1 MPIPATWRRIP
12 APLMTPAM
20 WMAGVITL
28 ALSCL
33 PLAALADARP
43 GGPEQYRQ
51 LFQDIATP
59 LADSDELEPLFEAI
73 GERRFVLLGESTHG
87 TREYYE
93 WRAAISRHLIE
104 HEDFAFIGVEGDWE
118 SIYQLNRYVKGR
130 TPEGLDARAV
140 MRAEITRWPRWMWAN
155 EEFAGFI
162 EWLRDYN
169 GERETG
175 EQVGVYGLD
184 MQDPESSM
192 ARVLAWFEQHDE
204 EGHGQA
210 ANAYR
215 QITRFPDTFRGY
227 AQHVMRGGER
237 LDQAVR
243 LPVELLQEAVGDEPA
258 KADKGSWAA
267 LQNAL
272 AVKRAEAQFH
282 GAVSQGPESWNARA
296 RYMHEAFLRL
306 AERHGHGSK
315 GIVWAH
321 NTHVGDSA
329 ATDMRNRGEVNIG
342 HLLRGSEGGN
352 DVFIVGFS
360 TYHGTVI
367 AGAEWG
373 GERQTM
379 TIVPAHPDSID
390 ALLHR
395 SGLDRH
401 LLIFDERARRENLLV
416 PMPQRAIGV
425 IYRPPHEAYVPTLP
439 TLRYDALIHIDRTEA
454 LRPHYQSDP

>member
-1 MPIPATWRRIP
+1 MLIPATWRRIP
-12 APLMTPAM
+12 TAPITPAM
-20 WMAGVITL
+20 LMAGVIAL
-28 ALSCL
+28 VLSCL
-33 PLAALADARP
+33 PQPGLADARP

-51 LFQDIATP
+51 LFQEIATP
-59 LADSDELEPLFEAI
+59 LADSDDLQPLFEAI
-73 GERRFVLLGESTHG
+73 GGRRFVLLGESTHG

-104 HEDFAFIGVEGDWE
+104 HKGFAFIGVEGDWE
-118 SIYQLNRYVKGR
+118 SIYQLNRYVKGQ
-130 TPEGLDARAV
+130 TPEDLDARAV
-140 MRAEITRWPRWMWAN
+140 MRAQITRWPRWMWAN
-155 EEFAGFI
+155 EEFAQFI

-169 GERETG
+169 AGREPR

-184 MQDPESSM
+184 MQDPDASM
-192 ARVLAWFEQHDE
+192 ARVLAWFEQNDE
-204 EGHGQA
+204 EGHAQVTP
-210 ANAYR
+210 AYR
-215 QITRFPDTFRGY
+215 QITRFPENFRGY
-227 AQHVMRGGER
+227 AQHLVRGGER
-237 LDQAVR
+237 LDQVVR
-243 LPVELLQEAVGDEPA
+243 QPVERLQQVVGDA
-258 KADKGSWAA
+258 TKADKSAWAA

-282 GAVSQGPESWNARA
+282 GMASQGPESWNARA

-306 AERHGHGSK
+306 AERHGHASK
-315 GIVWAH
+315 GIAWAH

-360 TYHGTVI
+360 THRGTVV

-379 TIVPAHPDSID
+379 TIIPAHPDSID
-390 ALLHR
+390 AVLHR
-395 SGLDRH
+395 SELDRH

-425 IYRPPHEAYVPTLP
+425 IYRPPNEAYVPTLLI
-439 TLRYDALIHIDRTEA
+439 LRYDALIHIDRTEA
-454 LRPHYQSDP
+454 LRPHD